1 MSDLLIN
8 LDEEINKL
16 RSRCGELD
24 KLYGD
29 PPGPTQEDIIN
40 QMDKIVFWIGE
51 INQKVTALERIKANK
66 AAAQITVRG
75 LTSEEIDRAQ
85 KAMSALN
92 KVIQKAQTFNQI
104 LTTVT
109 AILNGANTVIGAA
122 NRA

>member
-1 MSDLLIN
+1 
-8 LDEEINKL
+8 
-16 RSRCGELD
+16 
-24 KLYGD
+24 
-29 PPGPTQEDIIN
+29 
-40 QMDKIVFWIGE
+40 MDKIVFWIGE